1 MRMHE
6 SAGVS
11 AHSAAEPEQVAGS
24 DADSHRNALTHGV
37 RWTAAA
43 QALTAILNFGVVIVL
58 ARMLVPA
65 DFGLLAMAT
74 AIIAI
79 VTALQTLGTHGPLIQ
94 REEITPTLVDTV
106 FLLNLVLGLL
116 LMGGLMIT
124 APWLADLYRTPE
136 VEPLIQVIA
145 LSLVLYAFSGVPGA
159 LLYRRMQFGFVAL
172 TDTLSAILY
181 AVVAVALAWAGY
193 GVWSLVIAMLCGAV
207 LEAICLLWAARFR
220 PRPRFSWRELRGI
233 ARYSANMTGVNL
245 LHLCLRNADSL
256 IIGRWLGAGALG
268 LFGMATRFTR
278 QPVEMFVSAV
288 LEPVL
293 FPAYS
298 RMQHD
303 DALTAKTMQR
313 ALAGAS
319 VVMFPILGG
328 MAAISRPFVEGVL
341 GPDWSPA
348 IVLILLMVP
357 IGMARTLLS
366 TVISLFLARD
376 RTGLLFG
383 LRLGGG
389 LLLVTAYLAGVQV
402 GLVGVVIALLIVESL
417 IAAVELAICARM
429 VRVRMVTLLAGAL
442 APFGATL
449 AMAVSVFAVDGLL
462 VARGWSDPW
471 IVATL
476 IPIGAIVYGVLVVG
490 LRLKA
495 VDDLVGLLPSAL
507 SRRIGA
513 LLPSRA

>member
-1 MRMHE
+1 MHE
-6 SAGVS
+6 PSGVS
-11 AHSAAEPEQVAGS
+11 ADPAGS
-24 DADSHRNALTHGV
+24 PEPIVVRDADSQRHALTHGV

-74 AIIAI
+74 AIISI

-94 REEITPTLVDTV
+94 REEITPALIDTV
-106 FLLNLVLGLL
+106 FLLNLVLGIL
-116 LMGGLMIT
+116 LMGGLILT
-124 APWLADLYRTPE
+124 APLLADLYRTPE

-145 LSLVLYAFSGVPGA
+145 LSLVLYSFSGVPGA

-172 TDTLSAILY
+172 TDTLGAIVY
-181 AVVAVALAWAGY
+181 AVVAVALAWSGH
-193 GVWSLVIAMLCGAV
+193 GVWSLVIAMLCAAT

-220 PRPRFSWRELRGI
+220 PRARFSWPELRGI

-245 LHLCLRNADSL
+245 LHLSLRNADSL
-256 IIGRWLGAGALG
+256 IIGRWLGPGALG

-298 RMQHD
+298 RMQQD

-348 IVLILLMVP
+348 IVLILIMVP

-402 GLVGVVIALLIVESL
+402 GLVGVVIALLVVESL
-417 IAAVELAICARM
+417 IAGIELAICARM
-429 VRVRMVTLLAGAL
+429 VRMRFTALLAGAL
-442 APFGATL
+442 APLIATSVMAAVVL
-449 AMAVSVFAVDGLL
+449 ALDGLL

-471 IVATL
+471 IVATA
-476 IPIGAIVYGVLVVG
+476 IPVGAIVYGALVIG
-490 LRLKA
+490 LRLRA
-495 VDDLVGLLPSAL
+495 VEDLVELLPSAL
-507 SRRIGA
+507 SRRIGM
-513 LLPSRA
+513 LLPRRA